1 MLEVSFS
8 AENKSFIIRGDDL
21 KIIWWLVLFTQDLGI
36 LILTR
41 FPKLVNLSVL
51 LYVTCTI

>member
-1 MLEVSFS
+1 MLEVSFR

-21 KIIWWLVLFTQDLGI
+21 KIWWLVLFTQDLGI
-36 LILTR
+36 LILTQ